1 MTFILATSAVNA
13 MSMVEWKTA
22 HIKML
27 AFDELYNQ
35 VNKILPVS
43 KLKTQ
48 PIIPAKPM
56 VV

>member
-1 MTFILATSAVNA
+1 MFLSAMSAVKA

-22 HIKML
+22 QINIL
-27 AFDELYNQ
+27 ALDELYNQ

-43 KLKTQ
+43 KLKTH
-48 PIIPAKPM
+48 PKIPVHSI